1 MWSKFNKVATAIFVS
16 FFTLFGIQ
24 SSFADPG
31 RRLEVNVN
39 ALTYADTNPTNLSP
53 EVWEDGTNRTLAVYK
68 IYGVRASD
76 TLIFNASNVSN
87 QNNQNNQNGANYFEI
102 VGYFRDSAGFSLGL
116 SKNGQVVSPVIGTYG
131 GVPGYNLD
139 GNANLDSYRLAVT
152 LGQEPDVRFSNAPNT
167 PTSGLV
173 GFPSDSN
180 GLYYVWE
187 LYSSGQWTGSSAP
200 TPAEISVRKSSNLTF
215 KESLYASDKL
225 SDPDGQ
231 LRKTVDAIDAKY
243 GNLIK

>member
-31 RRLEVNVN
+31 RRLEINVN
-39 ALTYADTNPTNLSP
+39 ALTYAATNPTNLSS
-53 EVWEDGTNRTLAVYK
+53 ELVEDSSRTLTVYK

-87 QNNQNNQNGANYFEI
+87 QNTPDYFEI
-102 VGYFRDSAGFSLGL
+102 VGYFRDSAGFSIAF
-116 SKNGQVVSPVIGTYG
+116 SKNGQVVSPATYAYA
-131 GVPGYNLD
+131 GVSGYNLD

-167 PTSGLV
+167 PFSGLV

-180 GLYYVWE
+180 GLYYLWE

-231 LRKTVDAIDAKY
+231 LRATVDQIMNKY
-243 GNLIK
+243 GSLIK